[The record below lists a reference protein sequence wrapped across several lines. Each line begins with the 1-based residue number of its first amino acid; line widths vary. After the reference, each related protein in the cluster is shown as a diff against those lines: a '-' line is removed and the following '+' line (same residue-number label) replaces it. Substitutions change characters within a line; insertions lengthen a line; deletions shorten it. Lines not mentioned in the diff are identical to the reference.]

1 MATGQPLRTSL
12 LLTGDSS
19 DLKAATIEARRE
31 VAGVGETA
39 RQASGDLGL
48 LAGANDAA
56 AAAARRAADAVRGQ
70 SAAET
75 DLRAA
80 ISSFAGIRPDR
91 GGADIRARQADID
104 AYAAS
109 LDRLRAKYNPVF
121 AASKAYEAELDE
133 LNRAHALGA
142 INAQEHGA
150 ALEVLNARYQLGAAD
165 ATRFGASTRVS
176 AAHAGNLAAQLNDIG
191 VMLAAGQSPFQLMLQ
206 QGTQINQI
214 WGHMGAGG
222 VLATFRTALMS
233 MVNPISLVTFGV
245 IGAGAAA
252 VQYFT
257 RAGEEAIALDG
268 ILDRHE
274 QIIRSL
280 GPAYENALQKAR
292 EYSTD
297 PEVAEVLL
305 RGAVRDA
312 VDELDREIAEALQL
326 IDTEIRKAAFDVV
339 REGVAASLDQAAA
352 NTRFG
357 PFLELIEKF
366 RAGTIDARAFRDE
379 VARIGSRTE
388 GLEKV
393 SKELTDIAAAA
404 VEAEIEVKGL
414 PDNVDRLNHAFD
426 LLQATINEMRSDSA
440 REEIQ
445 ELKDRAEEGELSIDE
460 VRTAIGNLSGVSPD
474 LSNAIAELVA
484 LFEQAIATRDAVEDV
499 MRGGGTGGPR
509 RYSRGVN
516 TRIDRYEVDLP
527 DEAPAPQRRVDP
539 YFEAPTRARGRRGK
553 SDAERDRERYRDIIR
568 SAEQYIEL
576 QALER
581 EALYLTEEAAAALRY
596 EQNLLNQAQN
606 AGIELTPDQT
616 AALSELAQ
624 EMARVEAETDAAAEA
639 MAHQRDIMDG
649 ALSDLRS
656 ALDDGKL
663 TWEELASVALN
674 AIDKIIDKIQDELL
688 DALLEVGNAGRGS
701 GGGFGGILGWL
712 AGIFDFGGVSLPNSA
727 PIPMPRPPG
736 FASGVDHAPPGWAWV
751 GEEGPEL
758 IRLRGGETIRSHT
771 ESVRMVGGGMRAP
784 QALAPPS
791 RSYNDHRVYN
801 IDARGAQEGVAEQI
815 RAAIADYD
823 ETLPDKVQGKFEAL
837 TEKPRRRSGRWN

>member
-19 DLKAATIEARRE
+19 DLKAAAVEARRE

-292 EYSTD
+292 EYSKD
-297 PEVAEVLL
+297 PIVAEAVLSDNAREAAEKL
-305 RGAVRDA
+305 AEETAKVIDDLNSAVDTAIRDA
-312 VDELDREIAEALQL
+312 LGKSAHSVAEA
-326 IDTEIRKAAFDVV
+326 ISE
-339 REGVAASLDQAAA
+339 S
-352 NTRFG
+352 RFA
-357 PFLELIEKF
+357 PFYEVIELF
-366 RAGTIDARAFRDE
+366 RQGTIDAREFELRVSEIGASADGFRKAAE
-379 VARIGSRTE
+379 
-388 GLEKV
+388 
-393 SKELTDIAAAA
+393 ELRSFANAA
-404 VEAEIEVKGL
+404 VEAMGNVEGL
-414 PDNVDRLNHAFD
+414 PTEINDVALAFGQS
-426 LLQATINEMRSDSA
+426 QAAIDKIRSDNA
-440 REEIQ
+440 RD
-445 ELKDRAEEGELSIDE
+445 ELSDLVEQAEEGELSIDE

-784 QALAPPS
+784 QALASPS
-791 RSYNDHRVYN
+791 LTNSPTTVRLVMPEGWRAEIVGE
-801 IDARGAQEGVAEQI
+801 ARRGAQRDTVQI
-815 RAAIADYD
+815 VEEYDRGMPDRLQAISGDPRA
-823 ETLPDKVQGKFEAL
+823 
-837 TEKPRRRSGRWN
+837 R